1 MLAQVEI
8 RERSGE
14 SCIARNDF
22 CPGWIIDHFDR
33 YTTPLAEHV
42 YLTVVAVALGFAIAF
57 TLALLA
63 RRRRW
68 AIGPIVGITGVLYT
82 LPSLAVFF
90 LLLPITGRGTTTALI
105 ALTAYTL
112 QIIFRNI
119 ITGLDNVPADAR
131 DAGRG
136 MGLTDR
142 QLLWRVELP
151 LAVPDIIA
159 GLRIA
164 TTTTVGL
171 ATLAVFAGA
180 GGLGEQIVT
189 GSNITFKTGVVAAGG
204 LAVLLALVARR
215 DAARGA
221 ARDDTVA
228 EGAARMMVDLPL
240 GFLSDFSNAFDF
252 IFNTREAQ
260 TGGVQVGGLAEVL
273 EFTWEHLKVSG
284 AAIGVACAVA
294 IPAGLVL
301 GHAGKGELLAI
312 SISNIG
318 RAVPSLALIAFFVAY
333 LGVGFTNVTLALVLL
348 AIPPILTNTYVGVRQ
363 VDRDVID
370 AGRGMGLS
378 PQQVVRR
385 IELPLAL
392 PSIFGGIRTS
402 AVNVVAT
409 ATIAPLAGVLTLG
422 DYILSANVYGEDGR
436 LAGAILVAALALS
449 VEAAFALLQRLSVP
463 RGLALS
469 DTSG

>member
-1 MLAQVEI
+1 VLAGVQTVLAQVEI
-8 RERSGE
+8 RERSGD

-22 CPGWIIDHFDR
+22 CPGWILENFDR
-33 YTTPLAEHV
+33 YTNPLVEHIF
-42 YLTVVAVALGFAIAF
+42 LTVTAVACGFAIAF

-119 ITGLDNVPADAR
+119 ITGLDNVPPDAR

-151 LAVPDIIA
+151 LAVPDIVA

-204 LAVLLALVARR
+204 LAVLLAL
-215 DAARGA
+215 
-221 ARDDTVA
+221 
-228 EGAARMMVDLPL
+228 
-240 GFLSDFSNAFDF
+240 
-252 IFNTREAQ
+252 
-260 TGGVQVGGLAEVL
+260 
-273 EFTWEHLKVSG
+273 
-284 AAIGVACAVA
+284 
-294 IPAGLVL
+294 
-301 GHAGKGELLAI
+301 
-312 SISNIG
+312 
-318 RAVPSLALIAFFVAY
+318 ALDV
-333 LGVGFTNVTLALVLL
+333 VLL
-348 AIPPILTNTYVGVRQ
+348 TV
-363 VDRDVID
+363 
-370 AGRGMGLS
+370 
-378 PQQVVRR
+378 
-385 IELPLAL
+385 
-392 PSIFGGIRTS
+392 
-402 AVNVVAT
+402 
-409 ATIAPLAGVLTLG
+409 
-422 DYILSANVYGEDGR
+422 
-436 LAGAILVAALALS
+436 
-449 VEAAFALLQRLSVP
+449 QRLMTP
-463 RGLALS
+463 WRRAQPA
-469 DTSG
+469 

>member
-1 MLAQVEI
+1 VLAQVEI
-8 RERSGE
+8 RERSGD

-22 CPGWIIDHFDR
+22 CPGWIVDNFDR
-33 YTTPLAEHV
+33 YTNPLVEHV
-42 YLTVVAVALGFAIAF
+42 FLTVTAVACGFAIAF
-57 TLALLA
+57 ALALLA

-68 AIGPIVGITGVLYT
+68 AIGPIVGVTGVLYT

-119 ITGLDNVPADAR
+119 ITGLDNVPPDAR

-204 LAVLLALVARR
+204 LAVLLALALDV
-215 DAARGA
+215 
-221 ARDDTVA
+221 
-228 EGAARMMVDLPL
+228 M
-240 GFLSDFSNAFDF
+240 
-252 IFNTREAQ
+252 
-260 TGGVQVGGLAEVL
+260 
-273 EFTWEHLKVSG
+273 
-284 AAIGVACAVA
+284 
-294 IPAGLVL
+294 
-301 GHAGKGELLAI
+301 LLAVQ
-312 SISNIG
+312 
-318 RAVPSLALIAFFVAY
+318 RVMTPW
-333 LGVGFTNVTLALVLL
+333 
-348 AIPPILTNTYVGVRQ
+348 
-363 VDRDVID
+363 
-370 AGRGMGLS
+370 
-378 PQQVVRR
+378 RR
-385 IELPLAL
+385 EQ
-392 PSIFGGIRTS
+392 
-402 AVNVVAT
+402 
-409 ATIAPLAGVLTLG
+409 
-422 DYILSANVYGEDGR
+422 
-436 LAGAILVAALALS
+436 AA
-449 VEAAFALLQRLSVP
+449 
-463 RGLALS
+463 
-469 DTSG
+469 